1 MNTITYS
8 DKASVIQ
15 SVALTYGANIG
26 GLCTSDVC
34 VTCRAHIHHPPNV
47 MVTSHATY
55 EATN

>member
-8 DKASVIQ
+8 DTASVIQ
-15 SVALTYGANIG
+15 SVAFTYGANIG
-26 GLCTSDVC
+26 GLYTSDVC
-34 VTCRAHIHHPPNV
+34 VTVDAHIHHPSNV